1 MVEKTGTVIGNRLPF
16 QFGTPHGWDN
26 TALLGLDPDDPDVR
40 AILENDYI
48 KNLLSSLRSYD
59 TPGAPL
65 TPEVNALRQLDA
77 EASSDLS
84 WWQQF
89 FNPTFDLDAQRFEL
103 SPLGS
108 FLLEHP
114 EFLLGSASL
123 ARHAVKTAACVA
135 LQRVAPK
142 LLAASGAALAWENFV
157 SFMKGGKNAVKK
169 TTAGEAKTQK
179 IDDDLKKYMDYAKH
193 KGAGYTNNL
202 NNKLR
207 LDAELAFKQAG
218 ILDDFGKLTA
228 KAVQNAKRINLA
240 EGEVKNKAVR
250 KILTKDGSKITDW
263 VKFTTESVKL
273 GNGQKKQIHFYKNLK
288 NGKVDYETVDYKIK
302 GDVAIAKGVK

>member
-1 MVEKTGTVIGNRLPF
+1 MEEAGAVISFLSILPF
-16 QFGTPHGWDN
+16 GSPVGRN
-26 TALLGLDPDDPDVR
+26 NPALLGLCPGDPDVR

-48 KNLLSSLRSYD
+48 QNLLSSLRSYD

-65 TPEVNALRQLDA
+65 TPEVKALRQLDA

-114 EFLLGSASL
+114 EFLLGPASL
-123 ARHAVKTAACVA
+123 ARQAVKTAACIA

-169 TTAGEAKTQK
+169 TTAGDPKPRLGTSGYKSGPKWADLKPVNTPETTRQIGKINKQAFGGGEVRTDGEHVFRFDPAHKTAKVHMERYKKIRNNHWRADAEIDPQTGEPIAGSEAK
-179 IDDDLKKYMDYAKH
+179 LAKK
-193 KGAGYTNNL
+193 
-202 NNKLR
+202 
-207 LDAELAFKQAG
+207 
-218 ILDDFGKLTA
+218 
-228 KAVQNAKRINLA
+228 
-240 EGEVKNKAVR
+240 VR
-250 KILTKDGSKITDW
+250 DITW
-263 VKFTTESVKL
+263 
-273 GNGQKKQIHFYKNLK
+273 
-288 NGKVDYETVDYKIK
+288 
-302 GDVAIAKGVK
+302 